1 MGIRKM
7 MNSDTLGGFIESKTS
22 IAIDFPDAAA
32 QRGMMI
38 STILLRRLQTRIL
51 IIYWKL
57 TLIYLDIMSP
67 S

>member
-22 IAIDFPDAAA
+22 IAIDFPGAAA